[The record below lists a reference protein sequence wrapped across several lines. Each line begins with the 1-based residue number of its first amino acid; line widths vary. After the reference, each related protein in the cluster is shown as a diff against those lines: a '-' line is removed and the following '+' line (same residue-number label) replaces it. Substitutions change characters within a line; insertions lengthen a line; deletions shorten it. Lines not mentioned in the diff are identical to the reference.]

1 MKYVEI
7 SRGNGSRS
15 MVSFQHIISIETAGN
30 YLNIEYPNKTVN
42 LLFTSTRSTSDSD
55 AMRDLAYD
63 KIKKLLEKL

>member
-7 SRGNGSRS
+7 SRGNGSRA
-15 MVSFQHIISIETAGN
+15 MVSFQDIISIETAGN
-30 YLNIEYPNKTVN
+30 YLHIEYPTKTLN
-42 LLFTSTRSTSDSD
+42 LSFTSTRGTSDSD